1 MKNIL
6 VFVGV
11 ILVAV
16 GIIVYFAIGMSSG
29 TITVNGVPSH
39 SPGLR
44 SVLQFSIGGFLAGLG
59 ALFIIGGLRAGARAA
74 KEKELHLHLMQ
85 SGIETE
91 GTVTFVDKNYS
102 ILVNKNPI
110 YSILEY
116 TYKDNFGKQ
125 HINRIPNL
133 SSEQVIRK
141 QIQVGTK
148 LRIKYAREDSA
159 KSTIS
164 NWASINPPASV

>member
-6 VFVGV
+6 LFVGI
-11 ILVAV
+11 ILVGV
-16 GIIVYFAIGMSSG
+16 GIIVYFSLG
-29 TITVNGVPSH
+29 TANITVNGVH
-39 SPGLR
+39 SNSDGLR
-44 SVLQFSIGGFLAGLG
+44 KVLQFSISGFLAGLG
-59 ALFIIGGLRAGARAA
+59 TLFIIGGLRAGARAA

-102 ILVNKNPI
+102 FLVNKNPI

-116 TYKDNFGKQ
+116 TYKDSFGKQ
-125 HINRIPNL
+125 HTNRIPNL

-148 LRIKYAREDSA
+148 LRIKYAREDSS